1 MLNWRSQTV
10 YTTASSPFHDLIG
23 LDSKLLS
30 DAERL
35 NSNAMYRIYEGKE
48 LPEIDEE
55 LDEVSANQRAI
66 ALLQRIQ
73 EHDSGLWQTIT
84 DLPDGIRSALHLP
97 TGQAELPVG
106 ANVQIPLE
114 IESMQLALMSPQEIA
129 ADPSP
134 FDDPQPGETLVLLS
148 AGDLKNCYA
157 VDSDLRTRP
166 ISPSQFIAAAECQP
180 DTPAQPLPPLTN
192 ERVMAAFEQFREDL
206 RRRLGKSR
214 RRVDSRNRRFLS
226 RQLGIVRS
234 EVLENSAEVQRV
246 ETLRR
251 IFLGDLSPQVENA
264 LTEIRNMR
272 LEGQV
277 LLRRLEALRI
287 RYRLNPPDDSDQT
300 QTSEPQV
307 VRIVCSDGL
316 V

>member
-1 MLNWRSQTV
+1 M
-10 YTTASSPFHDLIG
+10 
-23 LDSKLLS
+23 K
-30 DAERL
+30 
-35 NSNAMYRIYEGKE
+35 K
-48 LPEIDEE
+48 

-73 EHDSGLWQTIT
+73 EHDSDLWQTIT

-166 ISPSQFIAAAECQP
+166 ISPSQFIARGRVPTGHAR
-180 DTPAQPLPPLTN
+180 PAFASSN
-192 ERVMAAFEQFREDL
+192 ERTRHGCL
-206 RRRLGKSR
+206 
-214 RRVDSRNRRFLS
+214 
-226 RQLGIVRS
+226 
-234 EVLENSAEVQRV
+234 
-246 ETLRR
+246 
-251 IFLGDLSPQVENA
+251 
-264 LTEIRNMR
+264 
-272 LEGQV
+272 
-277 LLRRLEALRI
+277 
-287 RYRLNPPDDSDQT
+287 
-300 QTSEPQV
+300 
-307 VRIVCSDGL
+307 
-316 V
+316 